1 MTKLCGV
8 YSVSQQQL
16 TDDDADDDGVNPAT
30 THFPSTEFLSFVY
43 VLSTGGTPKNIRNY

>member
-1 MTKLCGV
+1 MMMLMMMA
-8 YSVSQQQL
+8 L
-16 TDDDADDDGVNPAT
+16 TLLFT